1 MGVATPISA
10 LSIRVLIL
18 ANFIQHIL
26 IIIHAKFICKGWWSK
41 ISGSYRQ
48 IDCVMFNKCIFLP
61 SNTALYSC
69 LE

>member
-10 LSIRVLIL
+10 LFIRVLIL
-18 ANFIQHIL
+18 ANFLQHIL
-26 IIIHAKFICKGWWSK
+26 IIIQAKFICKGWGSK
-41 ISGSYRQ
+41 TSGSYRQ
-48 IDCVMFNKCIFLP
+48 IDYVMFNKCIFLP

>member
-1 MGVATPISA
+1 MGVTTPISA

-18 ANFIQHIL
+18 ANFLQHIL
-26 IIIHAKFICKGWWSK
+26 IHAKFICKGWWSK
-41 ISGSYRQ
+41 TSGSYRQ
-48 IDCVMFNKCIFLP
+48 IDYVMFNKCIFLP